1 MRSSFR
7 RERVVSSDQS
17 FSVRRIA
24 WKDTAMVNV
33 CDKELVGKTLTD
45 GKVKMHLTGDFF
57 SGDLLDGREVLKLL
71 KGSSIISL
79 AGRRAVGLAV
89 ENKLGTREA
98 VRMVEDVPFLMIY
111 KFFY

>member
-1 MRSSFR
+1 M
-7 RERVVSSDQS
+7 SSDS
-17 FSVRRIA
+17 LFSVRRIA

-33 CDKELVGKTLTD
+33 CDKELVGRTLTD
-45 GKVKMHLTGDFF
+45 GKFEMHLSEEFF
-57 SGDLLDGREVLKLL
+57 SGDLLDGREVLRLL

-79 AGRRAVGLAV
+79 AGNRAVGLAV
-89 ENKLGTREA
+89 ENKLGTKEA